1 MVPKDVDVKR
11 KEYHLSDKEF
21 EKVFGMSKKKFE
33 TIPNWK
39 RNQMRKAHGLF

>member
-11 KEYHLSDKEF
+11 KEYHLSDEEF

-33 TIPNWK
+33 TSPNWK